1 MTLRPRYFSQPNL
14 LRSCHSQLG
23 LTLLEVLIALLVL
36 SIGLV
41 GAAVLTVQ
49 SLQSTHSSLH
59 TSLASAAALD
69 FEERLWVDLGRISA
83 GCPAVN
89 TVAVDFASD
98 WAATPERFGLP
109 RFNSSVENL
118 GITATVISDSATPNF
133 QRIRLNLTWR
143 EDRFDTGT
151 ESFSYEI
158 GILCRPAS

>member
-1 MTLRPRYFSQPNL
+1 MTSRPRYFSQPNL

-83 GCPAVN
+83 GCPAVD
-89 TVAVDFASD
+89 TDDFASD
-98 WAATPERFGLP
+98 WSATPERFALP
-109 RFNSSVENL
+109 RFDSSEENL
-118 GITATVISDSATPNF
+118 GINATVISGSTTPNF
-133 QRIRLNLTWR
+133 QRIGLDLTWR